1 MIDLLHINLMAERS
15 ESWDMHIY
23 SLECM
28 LTFAGTGHNN
38 CSRSLFWFV
47 QEMTELRPRILN
59 EFQRGLFVVRRT
71 NTCSFGVS
79 PDLCIEQ
86 TRMAGLKR
94 SSGLTRGRS
103 VIDVSRL
110 IETLSRPGVRSA
122 NQHED
127 EGNLEV

>member
-1 MIDLLHINLMAERS
+1 
-15 ESWDMHIY
+15 MHVN
-23 SLECM
+23 

-94 SSGLTRGRS
+94 SSGLRRGRS

-127 EGNLEV
+127 EGNLKCRILII